1 MQVKQ
6 KVHVEDGKM
15 IIGRLYS
22 TTATIRKR
30 GLKWGST
37 KTKSKTKR
45 KKERKKERKKKMIQL
60 VGASSPVNHKGL
72 SGLRETFTMGY
83 TVERINKAGIRPEA
97 LGEKAE
103 GCRKNLRN
111 EIQLKGP

>member
-1 MQVKQ
+1 
-6 KVHVEDGKM
+6 
-15 IIGRLYS
+15 
-22 TTATIRKR
+22 
-30 GLKWGST
+30 
-37 KTKSKTKR
+37 
-45 KKERKKERKKKMIQL
+45 MIQL

-111 EIQLKGP
+111 EIQLNGPSKQKQTQEQNKKEWASSVGLCQKHKPQHSHHAKVSP